1 MVNQKETL
9 YNINMSNKNWVALF
23 SQTGSELANICK
35 EINTIPNLILT
46 NKENIESIDPWLLD
60 NCFKKIIL
68 LPQKPT
74 LEEYNTALKQERFN
88 PKNTFLSM
96 HGYLRIIP
104 KEVCNKWEIY
114 NGHPG
119 LINSY
124 PELKGFD
131 PQKRSLTYKEIGSV
145 IHRANG
151 HVDDG
156 KVIISTSIVNNY
168 TNEADITNALRST
181 SLKSWLKFFS
191 VRTNFGIKI

>member
-1 MVNQKETL
+1 MVNLKETL
-9 YNINMSNKNWVALF
+9 YNINMTNKKWVALF

-35 EINTIPNLILT
+35 ELNIIPNLILT
-46 NKENIESIDPWLLD
+46 NKEDIESVDPWLLD
-60 NCFKKIIL
+60 NCFNRIIIL
-68 LPQKPT
+68 PRKPT
-74 LEEYNTALKQERFN
+74 IEEYNTALKQERFN
-88 PKNTFLSM
+88 PRNTFFSL

-104 KEVCNKWEIY
+104 KEICSKWEIY

-131 PQKRSLTYKEIGSV
+131 PQKRSLNYKEIGSV
-145 IHRANG
+145 IHRVNE

-156 KVIISTSIVNNY
+156 EVIISTSITNNY

-181 SLKSWLKFFS
+181 SLKSWLNFFS
-191 VRTNFGIKI
+191 GRSNFGTNI